1 MIAPRLLTHRARAR
15 KAPDTRAEIRMEAI
29 ISSALSALSVVG
41 GKSLISERNSTT
53 GDLGCIAVKRE
64 GNYSANETDLTTRQK
79 PRITKREAT
88 KLANNLFL
96 SEEMKV
102 KNASSLVLVELIQAA
117 IHRREAL
124 LRTMGEEPGLPAGSL
139 VSVATAAAQRCTPL
153 RRLALEEFT
162 DQALA
167 REDLE
172 SADLASARLDMAEL
186 LPFRAADPEYAATA
200 RAAARRSGEAMR
212 TRSGADKPSADIQ
225 HSCSHPP
232 HRRRRRRV
240 LPSRAVTEKS

>member
-1 MIAPRLLTHRARAR
+1 
-15 KAPDTRAEIRMEAI
+15 MEAI